1 MNYCSNLAFL
11 VLEGA
16 RDNVRILFAHVHI
29 LISSAKA
36 QRWASL
42 TGAQRSS
49 VKAQYAA
56 AGIKL
61 MVTAFGD
68 SNTPTTSGADPIT
81 TANTF
86 AAWVIQNQ
94 LDGIDVDYEDFQAF
108 NAGNGKAEV
117 RCLTSIC
124 RDAY

>member
-1 MNYCSNLAFL
+1 MYAFFL
-11 VLEGA
+11 YMF
-16 RDNVRILFAHVHI
+16 IFQLF
-29 LISSAKA
+29 AKA

-42 TGAQRSS
+42 TAAQRSS
-49 VKAQYAA
+49 VKAKYAA

-68 SNTPTTSGADPIT
+68 SNTPTTSNADPIA

-86 AAWVIQNQ
+86 AAWVIQYQ

-108 NAGNGKAEV
+108 NVGNGKAEV
-117 RCLTSIC
+117 RYLMSVC